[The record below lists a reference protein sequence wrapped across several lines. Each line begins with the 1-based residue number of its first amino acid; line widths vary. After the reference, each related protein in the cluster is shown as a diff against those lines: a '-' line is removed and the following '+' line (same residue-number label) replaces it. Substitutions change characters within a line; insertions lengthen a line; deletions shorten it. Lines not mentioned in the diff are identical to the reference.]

1 MISLSYLT
9 HYIDPIIDKYKEE
22 VLKDQNL
29 SEFFSSEQDVEDTAD
44 RIKSFLKEAFSEENE
59 EKVKEI
65 FFSLGYNH
73 ASRDIPFV
81 NVVSGLNYVKNE
93 IYKRIFEDDQYKL
106 LIPFLNTFFDVGLN
120 YFSKGYLHYNI
131 ESFIKEYEIF
141 DIWKYEDNKRFLLEW
156 AIGISRYIAG
166 KSSKL
171 PELDPE
177 KCDLYKVLSSFD
189 FQVKCPDK
197 DIYEQIIRVHKAV
210 HNIARSVVYYVN
222 SHRYMEAY
230 FLYKNFLA
238 EVYRL
243 LNDIDTVNFMFE
255 MNKEDIFFKTILEKT
270 KEETPYITIINVRN
284 LKIINKFYGTETG
297 DKVLNSVT
305 RILQEML
312 DSSQNIFI
320 KGYSGDFYILHRYKL
335 QHPYNFGRFL
345 KKSLENIVIKNSI
358 DMRFKVS
365 IAILEIGDILDKKEL
380 RKILNH
386 AIQKAKEL
394 PDEVIFFS
402 KKQIEE
408 QFFSEIHS
416 VFKNVTVIEKAFK
429 ENRIDVFFQP
439 IVSLSTGRVNHLEA
453 LARINQ
459 EGKFI
464 PAGAFID
471 LIYDMNLIQE
481 LDISVLRKIY
491 DYRKQIK
498 KITDTIFINV
508 SAISISS
515 PEFVKELV
523 EKIGKMKKEG
533 VETIIELTEQSL
545 LENIDLIKFLR
556 KEQSFIFAV
565 DDFGTGYSSVRTV
578 YDLSEIDAIRYLKI
592 DGSLVKNI
600 DKSDKDIKPVETIV
614 SFAKTLGLETI
625 AEFVENRTI
634 AEKLKGIKVEYGQG
648 YYFYKPSDIKNL
660 TTELS

>member
-1 MISLSYLT
+1 M
-9 HYIDPIIDKYKEE
+9 
-22 VLKDQNL
+22 
-29 SEFFSSEQDVEDTAD
+29 
-44 RIKSFLKEAFSEENE
+44 
-59 EKVKEI
+59 
-65 FFSLGYNH
+65 
-73 ASRDIPFV
+73 
-81 NVVSGLNYVKNE
+81 
-93 IYKRIFEDDQYKL
+93 
-106 LIPFLNTFFDVGLN
+106 
-120 YFSKGYLHYNI
+120 
-131 ESFIKEYEIF
+131 
-141 DIWKYEDNKRFLLEW
+141 
-156 AIGISRYIAG
+156 
-166 KSSKL
+166 
-171 PELDPE
+171 
-177 KCDLYKVLSSFD
+177 LSSFD

-197 DIYEQIIRVHKAV
+197 DTYEQILRVHKAV
-210 HNIARSVVYYVN
+210 HNIGRSVVYYVN
-222 SHRYMEAY
+222 SKRYMEAY
-230 FLYKNFLA
+230 FLYKTFLA

-270 KEETPYITIINVRN
+270 KKETPYITIINVRN

-297 DKVLNSVT
+297 DKVLHSVT
-305 RILQEML
+305 RILHEML
-312 DSSQNIFI
+312 DFSQNIFI
-320 KGYSGDFYILHRYKL
+320 KGYSGDFYILHRYRL

-345 KKSLENIVIKNSI
+345 KKSLESIVIKNSI
-358 DMRFKVS
+358 DIKFKVS

-386 AIQKAKEL
+386 AIQKAKEI

-408 QFFSEIHS
+408 QFFSEIHT

-439 IVSLSTGRVNHLEA
+439 IVSLSTGKVNHLEA

-459 EGKFI
+459 GDRFI

-481 LDISVLRKIY
+481 LDLSVLRKVY
-491 DYRKQIK
+491 DYRKYIQ

-508 SAISISS
+508 SAASISS

-523 EKIGKMKKEG
+523 QKISRMKKEG
-533 VETIIELTEQSL
+533 IETIIELTEQSF

-556 KEQSFIFAV
+556 KEQNFIFAV

-592 DGSLVKNI
+592 DGSLIKNI

-625 AEFVENRTI
+625 AEFVENKVI
-634 AEKLKGIKVEYGQG
+634 ADKLKDIKVEYGQG
-648 YYFYKPSDIKNL
+648 YYFYKPSEIKNL
-660 TTELS
+660 ITDLT